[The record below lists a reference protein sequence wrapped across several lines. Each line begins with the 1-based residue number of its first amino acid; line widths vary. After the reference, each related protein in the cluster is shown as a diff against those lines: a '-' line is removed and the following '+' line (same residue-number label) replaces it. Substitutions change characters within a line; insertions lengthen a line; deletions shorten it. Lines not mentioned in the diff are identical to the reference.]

1 MQDHIREQYLTTE
14 VLTAPPQKLQLM
26 LLEGAIRFA
35 NKARLLWESQHEEE
49 AAEALIRAQEILT
62 ELICGLNGQ
71 VDGPLVRRVAGVYL
85 FIHRALVAAQTQR
98 DQNELNN
105 ALQVLEI
112 ERDTWRQVCQQVGT
126 QPVAAWG
133 GSELVQTDALPSQPA
148 PVDPLTSR
156 FDASS
161 SSYGYD
167 AAAGSTSFIA

>member
-1 MQDHIREQYLTTE
+1 MQEHIREQYLSTE

-35 NKARLLWESQHEEE
+35 NKARVLWDSQHDEE

-85 FIHRALVAAQTQR
+85 FIHRALVAAQLQK
-98 DQNELNN
+98 DSAQLDG

-112 ERDTWRQVCQQVGT
+112 ERDTWRQVCEQVGT

-133 GSELVQTDALPSQPA
+133 GTEMVQMPHVPANLSEGTFEA
-148 PVDPLTSR
+148 TS
-156 FDASS
+156 
-161 SSYGYD
+161 G
-167 AAAGSTSFIA
+167 GMSFTA